1 MKRILSLILL
11 LALLLS
17 SVNALAAAPVISNLR
32 LTDDDHWDPPYDH
45 NVWKRAASFDLNVP
59 ANITAAV
66 YDADTGEKF
75 NNVKIHATGE
85 YANNTAVPVG
95 NVGIDWPAVNYQG
108 WHPAEGVTG
117 HYIFYIVAS
126 NADGQNTAFVNR
138 SMTFA
143 HTLHKE
149 FVIDPDAPEIPDI
162 APIAPA
168 KKPIYTHNNI
178 RSFGP
183 RFRDI
188 DPSMTKQWYR
198 FTALDLS
205 QDGKQTFDLISG
217 DHYIVGK
224 VTVTVNGDSVRVD
237 YKYDLKEIWDWKNYK
252 FYTFFSDFDSVTGVE
267 PLEIE
272 KRFEYGKTYSIE
284 NDLNGDTSVL
294 LYMANKATHTDD
306 INLLKVFRETWKPY
320 VQQRDAMLDMIEK
333 TLAK

>member
-17 SVNALAAAPVISNLR
+17 SVNALAAAPTITNATLMYPAETWSSAIAHSNAKR
-32 LTDDDHWDPPYDH
+32 L
-45 NVWKRAASFDLNVP
+45 L
-59 ANITAAV
+59 
-66 YDADTGEKF
+66 KF
-75 NNVKIHATGE
+75 NLNTEANVSASIYEASNGKF
-85 YANNTAVPVG
+85 YVG
-95 NVGIDWPAVNYQG
+95 VSNDQLMTEGASELWWNGVNKDG
-108 WHPAEGVTG
+108 WHPNDGKSIDLILKVIAKNAEGSTENVYPFTFFSG
-117 HYIFYIVAS
+117 HNMESHTEEFIPSIIEDPIQVPVVPKIVS
-126 NADGQNTAFVNR
+126 
-138 SMTFA
+138 
-143 HTLHKE
+143 
-149 FVIDPDAPEIPDI
+149 
-162 APIAPA
+162 
-168 KKPIYTHNNI
+168 YTHNNI

-188 DPSMTKQWYR
+188 DPQLTKQWYR

-252 FYTFFSDFDSVTGVE
+252 FYTFFSDFDSVTSVE